1 MAKKQKWFNCVEDIS
16 WCKAQ
21 FISQRGLNQHIRI
34 KHPYIP
40 PPPPKKTTK
49 EFMRTGEEHRLIDGA
64 KLKLGDRVGFSKSGV
79 ITKITLTEG
88 SDLAVVE
95 VAVITDSWLHE

>member
-1 MAKKQKWFNCVEDIS
+1 MAKKQKKFNCVEDTS

-21 FISQRGLNQHIRI
+21 FNSQRGLNQHIRI
-34 KHPYIP
+34 KHPYVS
-40 PPPPKKTTK
+40 PPPPKKTVK
-49 EFMRTGEEHRLIDGA
+49 EVIRTGEGHRLIGGVR
-64 KLKLGDRVGFSKSGV
+64 LKLGDRIVFTKTGV

-95 VAVITDSWLHE
+95 VAVITDSWAND